1 MIRFILTI
9 FFCGLIAPYPQ
20 ASVMFKFIKNPEF
33 VKSGA
38 RILFREGRTK
48 GIGQV
53 TQVNLRKYLMI
64 RRKLLRISLQL
75 RFYAG
80 VPIWIQSRPIS
91 PRYTPEDTRISELP
105 SRFRFILPARV
116 VLKTL
121 DVFFQAPGQTLNPRS
136 VEPPLIFSNSLISVV
151 AAVSLP
157 VLLSNDLWYRD
168 VHQMPRVSQ
177 RARPWLDFL
186 QCVMSV

>member
-1 MIRFILTI
+1 
-9 FFCGLIAPYPQ
+9 
-20 ASVMFKFIKNPEF
+20 MFKFIKNPEF

-80 VPIWIQSRPIS
+80 VPI
-91 PRYTPEDTRISELP
+91 
-105 SRFRFILPARV
+105 
-116 VLKTL
+116 
-121 DVFFQAPGQTLNPRS
+121 
-136 VEPPLIFSNSLISVV
+136 
-151 AAVSLP
+151 
-157 VLLSNDLWYRD
+157 
-168 VHQMPRVSQ
+168 
-177 RARPWLDFL
+177 
-186 QCVMSV
+186 